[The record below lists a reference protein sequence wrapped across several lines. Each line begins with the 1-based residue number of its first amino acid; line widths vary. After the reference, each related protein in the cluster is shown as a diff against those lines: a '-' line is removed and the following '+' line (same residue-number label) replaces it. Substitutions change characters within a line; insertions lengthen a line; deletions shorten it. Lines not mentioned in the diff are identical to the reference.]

1 MRLRLM
7 PTTIILTAVILAG
20 CASSPTTPVGGLA
33 PRQSATQTLP
43 TSPAP
48 ADTASPDAARP
59 GLPMREDQQGAV
71 TVKITPLNLGNPGAT
86 LDFDVVLDTHSV
98 DLSMDVT
105 QLATLRA
112 DTGVEVKASAW
123 PAGSGHHYEATL
135 SFPAQ
140 SADGQPVLEGA
151 QKITLVITGLD
162 APERVFEWE
171 LTR

>member
-1 MRLRLM
+1 MRLRFML
-7 PTTIILTAVILAG
+7 TTIILTAVILAG
-20 CASSPTTPVGGLA
+20 CASSPTTPVGGLT
-33 PRQSATQTLP
+33 PRQSAAQTLP

-48 ADTASPDAARP
+48 ADTASLDTAQP

-71 TVKITPLNLGNPGAT
+71 TIKVTPLNLEDPGAT
-86 LDFDVVLDTHSV
+86 LDFDIVLDTHSV

-140 SADGQPVLEGA
+140 SADGRVLLEGA
-151 QKITLVITGLD
+151 KKITLVITDLD
-162 APERVFEWE
+162 APERVFEWD
-171 LTR
+171 LIR